1 MRKLQTLLFL
11 VIALL
16 HGFAGGAY
24 AQSAAA
30 AATGWSALVAGI
42 AKSPAF
48 LMRNAASSLSICQVN

>member
-11 VIALL
+11 MIVLS

-24 AQSAAA
+24 AQSAAV
-30 AATGWSALVAGI
+30 ATGWSALVAGI

-48 LMRNAASSLSICQVN
+48 LMRNAAGSPSIGQVN